1 MRDKN
6 WTEIE
11 ARQGTNDFLQ
21 DVLFKVIA
29 YELGYTSFIIQ
40 VVAYKL
46 E

>member
-21 DVLFKVIA
+21 DVLFK
-29 YELGYTSFIIQ
+29 L
-40 VVAYKL
+40 
-46 E
+46 